1 MSNELSNIKEES
13 LIVNGSCTNK
23 TGKCEVVSDS
33 GGLIMDQTIALDN
46 ANKNK
51 EITDCVEELT
61 DKISEEMEQDSNS
74 GVDIEKCSE
83 SISNVRVSATDSNFE
98 NKSDTVKEIILV
110 RSDKVVGC
118 TNDESN
124 NASEVCLNIKLND
137 PISITELGPPSSE
150 VFDESL
156 SEEEVYVEIDDEESD
171 LNGEKSGESQEGK
184 DINSHSMSENVSG
197 SFEANDLL
205 NENNRN
211 EKDVSMNKDQNN
223 SDEVISESEVYE
235 IKGLSGKEINLEI
248 SKEKQDESLI
258 VENSEIV
265 CSFEVKNP
273 QSESKVEG
281 CRKENKQVQSEK
293 NKNLS
298 ENDIA
303 ASEIA
308 NMDVIIDENSLES
321 KSLQSDSKSEVFS
334 SKNKSKE
341 KKNLPENDNVV
352 AEITDMKSLDSDIAV
367 EKNSSQNHSPS
378 SDGDDFNLDDDVIEE
393 FANEEN
399 KIMKLSNDGIEELPN
414 EENKIMKLSDD
425 ELDDLVEEFVEA
437 ECSSLSAENK
447 ESKSKDLSSE
457 SDDEMELLIEDFK
470 AVDSDNDCFIVQDSN
485 NVVVINDDNESVQP
499 KKKSISN
506 KLQSETDI
514 NSNNLSD
521 KMVKNDA
528 VSCSQDLI
536 KKSETSAKVSENE
549 NIAEKENEIEVLNDE
564 ANIEKLK
571 NVKIGFFKSEIF
583 DNEVEENKQ
592 NNSNKLDKND
602 IEGMTEKNIVT
613 ASPLFEGLRGK
624 VGLECRTDG
633 MYLKKDNKNINLQSA
648 NTNDEKGNIS
658 NNADISNKVS
668 NGYDI
673 LSKDQPVIISAKS
686 NSLEEEQCMDDILKK
701 VCASSDNNST
711 NNEECKSTAI
721 KKKSE
726 LVNNSILLEENQIIS
741 QNGDIKSLGSLC
753 NDTLEESKK
762 RKLESLDNKSDE
774 SVKKIKTQNKAES
787 NVVTAESS
795 SSQIDASV
803 RKKIL
808 DHFNEAFRTKVQLKK
823 SWLEKMSKRLCR
835 ETLLEEYKEEIA
847 KQKNLIKDLEDKLQ
861 TVKDDLKYSK
871 AQVTTFTALQKV
883 IFKKHQFAVQECDE
897 PCTQPQ
903 PMPFPTV
910 TKTEVSSNTKTE
922 VPANTTVTSVS
933 TPISSPASVKAQVP
947 QLKTPAAPVLQTAA
961 SRKCESQFIMPQSKI
976 CVSSARL
983 PAPNSVRFAPA
994 PAPAPAN
1001 AAATKKEVA
1010 PSLSNSQA
1018 VPPRPAVAQK
1028 SQPPTKACSQV
1039 IDLTDEESS
1048 SKKLMPASSTLV
1060 SLASNSKVNLPGL
1073 QNNQNVLLPI
1083 NGLFQMLPAAAQN
1096 NSQFSISNP
1105 VQVQQVSRQAL
1116 VPTLQPNLLGPRTVA
1131 YIIPTNSGQISSIG
1145 RNSLPV
1151 TNFVP
1156 GTNQRLQTLIVRVT
1170 NPGQVPPMST
1180 AINSHARMPAPT
1192 HGLRAPTTRHP
1203 SIPSSSSSSDLVLFP
1218 RQPKHPAPFPALPEY
1233 RSSSQLKAI
1242 PPKPSL
1248 KGSRAPNGI
1257 ILSWNMSLL
1266 SLHAEIANYQL
1277 FAYQEQPG
1285 PVNSSLWKK
1294 VGDVKALPLPMACT
1308 LTQFM
1313 DGNRY
1318 YFTVRAVDVHNR
1330 FGPYS
1335 DAVNILFTNIKD
1347 CKSLK

>member
-823 SWLEKMSKRLCR
+823 S
-835 ETLLEEYKEEIA
+835 
-847 KQKNLIKDLEDKLQ
+847 
-861 TVKDDLKYSK
+861 
-871 AQVTTFTALQKV
+871 
-883 IFKKHQFAVQECDE
+883 
-897 PCTQPQ
+897 
-903 PMPFPTV
+903 
-910 TKTEVSSNTKTE
+910 
-922 VPANTTVTSVS
+922 
-933 TPISSPASVKAQVP
+933 
-947 QLKTPAAPVLQTAA
+947 TAA
-961 SRKCESQFIMPQSKI
+961 SRKS
-976 CVSSARL
+976 
-983 PAPNSVRFAPA
+983 
-994 PAPAPAN
+994 PAN

-1048 SKKLMPASSTLV
+1048 SKKLMPASSTP
-1060 SLASNSKVNLPGL
+1060 KLPKSTAWIAGETR
-1073 QNNQNVLLPI
+1073 NVLLPI

-1131 YIIPTNSGQISSIG
+1131 IGNVNSSGC
-1145 RNSLPV
+1145 
-1151 TNFVP
+1151 
-1156 GTNQRLQTLIVRVT
+1156 VT

-1335 DAVNILFTNIKD
+1335 DAVSILFTNIKD